1 MPRAFQ
7 KHQPSDFGAQT
18 KDAYKAESQMWT
30 SEPSLLVSSKEAMA
44 VALIPMKYR
53 WSQVVGAAL
62 G

>member
-1 MPRAFQ
+1 M
-7 KHQPSDFGAQT
+7 

-44 VALIPMKYR
+44 VALISMKYR